1 MKFYPYRHKLK
12 RGEEYATGVTVTPA
26 IALLLSDIACAEH
39 EVNVLVK
46 VTLTQEQSEGRC

>member
-1 MKFYPYRHKLK
+1 VKFYPYRHKLK